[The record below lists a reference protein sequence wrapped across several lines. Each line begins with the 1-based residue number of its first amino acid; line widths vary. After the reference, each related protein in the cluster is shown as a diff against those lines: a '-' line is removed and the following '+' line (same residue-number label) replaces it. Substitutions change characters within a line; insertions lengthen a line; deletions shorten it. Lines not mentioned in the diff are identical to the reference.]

1 MKNNS
6 SFFDALDSINAEDT
20 AKRNGATGFF
30 DALDSINNEEKT
42 NKASQIKTNV
52 FASTPI
58 PPEKATQQYQM
69 SRATGIPIETV
80 RAKENEIK
88 QMTELN
94 SISYDDLV
102 NNFPKTAAQLADSS
116 KTAMLR
122 DDVDNLTYFEK
133 IVGNTKKEFQSN
145 EIGRQTTDLGLK
157 SMAFD
162 VTGNENFKL
171 SNKELNELYFAERD
185 LQKLQNTDYK
195 LGLFKNDATELAA
208 QIPAYTLG
216 QIPTVV
222 QMGYGAVKGYG
233 VTGLASGAIGAV
245 AGAFAGPEA
254 IIPGAKLGFKIGS
267 KAFGRSGAGAG
278 VFTESSKRMTADSY
292 GEYKNFV
299 DETGK
304 PIEKSV
310 AAGAAILT
318 GGIGGLLELIPA
330 KVATEPFKKLFTKES
345 AEELLKTSIGREYL
359 KNIASTMLAEGT
371 TEAAQEYSNVILG
384 EAAKYVSEGKFKSFG
399 TEKDKVTPESIL
411 QYLGSKEV
419 SNRVKQSFVAGS
431 IGGAGFATAG
441 ATVDYAARIVE
452 KRQQEAEDK
461 KTIKDVVEK
470 AKQSKILQRSPEAF
484 KEATAE
490 TLGEQ
495 SVYLSADQVQTY
507 FQSKTPQEIE
517 VINAALPEIQTQ
529 IQEALDT
536 GGNIVLK
543 GNDVAAA
550 LVNIPEAAGLE
561 DFMKLSPESFS
572 DLEAQDAF
580 LQNVVPNIHYQEQ
593 QKKSFTEQDAVKK
606 NIEKQI
612 LNLGMPYRDAKEV
625 ITKTQA
631 YYDTV
636 SSRVGEEEAKKILN
650 SYLGQLE
657 LNNGIYKETP
667 FKAVNKI
674 EDLDLFLDKAR
685 KPIKTPK
692 AGKPLIKMLKEKG
705 GVQLGSNLAGEL
717 AALGINPKTMVGLFK
732 KQGGLGNVDNFV
744 ASELQT
750 KFPHAEIKTQGE
762 YVDRQHFLDL
772 LAKEIGGEDISHAPN
787 AEQDQV
793 KSFLEELDRAG
804 IDINA
809 SNEEIKK
816 AIKEFEG
823 QTFNQAQDQ
832 TQTPAF
838 KKWFGDSKVV
848 DENGKPLVVYHGMPE
863 LNKFNQDPIFKTANE
878 QFGSED
884 KNRAYYFTGSL
895 AKAKSYT
902 DEKRAYDYQN
912 AQGGVV
918 KTYLAIKN
926 PLVVNAENKVWRQ
939 FQTEING
946 EKLVGT
952 KQIVDYAKKNGF
964 DGVVVKNVKD
974 NYNNNE
980 KSKAGDVYVAFD
992 PTQIKSVE
1000 NKGTFD
1006 SENPNIYYQS
1016 AFHGT
1021 PYKFD
1026 KFTLDNIGGGEG
1038 AQAFGW
1044 GLYFAGDKEIAEWY
1058 RKKLSVDLSKGIFL
1072 LTPEIS
1078 LKYRTGKDLKD
1089 AAPEVIKI
1097 LKKKLDEKTSE
1108 KLNIK
1113 NDLSKIGFFSKEKKE
1128 LKADLEKLENE
1139 ISNLNHDLGI
1149 VEIYQKAK
1157 EGQLYEVNIPEADTM
1172 LDWDNMLSK
1181 QPPNIQEAVKKAFDQ
1196 IPQEDMIDYLSDWNA
1211 DDIYELSG
1219 NELYQLL
1226 KKVAEDDGF
1235 PSSLKDYSRN
1245 DEGASKFLHANGI
1258 NGIKYFDG
1266 NSRNKKEGHH
1276 NYVVFDDAAIKVV
1289 KTYYQTTPTFYS
1301 SLEKQITD
1309 LPQGKGSPEQWA
1321 GIIKN
1326 LTQKGVKQEEL
1337 DWTGIEDW
1345 IKEQK
1350 GSVTKEQILDYLKAN
1365 KIEVEEVVKGKNEA
1379 EILEKEYEK
1388 AAFVVN
1394 KGIQDKLPNQEL
1406 NRLREIRDNLRD
1418 RLDAAKTEKPNT
1430 KFEKYTLAGG
1440 ENYRELLLTLPVQ
1453 ESINKQEIGSLRI
1466 AARALIEQEGS
1477 WKDNYDSAGK
1487 ALDDLI
1493 ENPNL
1498 LEDYKLEEGQKQIIK
1513 NYLKSKNLRKDEKS
1527 SIYKSSHYDEPNILA
1542 HIRFNERTDAEGK
1555 RVMFVEEL
1563 QSDWHQEGRKKGY
1576 KDAELLKKVEEEIKA
1591 IGVNKPF
1598 GQVSYTDLL
1607 EAKAPESLLKKYE
1620 EAYDSYMRVPNAPFK
1635 TTWNEL
1641 AFKRAL
1647 LWAVENGFDKVAWT
1661 TGEQQAE
1668 RYDLS
1673 KQVSWISYN
1682 KNDSQLA
1689 FRAGDRTELKNNI
1702 SPDQLESF
1710 VGKDAAKKLLENEP
1724 MQGTK
1729 TVRIEGDDLKVG
1741 GEGMKAFYDKIVP
1754 TMVNKLAK
1762 KFGGKVEAIELGN
1775 SSTPSKNQ
1783 NKILT
1788 FRDWVWKNINNDYS
1802 FNDAQKDINN
1812 NSELYKKYLSDT
1824 GKLQHAVEI
1833 TPAMRESI
1841 QRQGLPLF
1849 QNESNPRG
1857 QTQFIGQKPIIT
1869 LFENKNKSTVLHE
1882 LGHVFLQINRD
1893 IAAVP
1898 NVSEQI
1904 KKDWKILENWL
1915 GIKDGNITTEAH
1927 EKFARGFE
1935 AYLFEGKA
1943 PSIAL
1948 RDAFARFKSWLI
1960 RIYNDNIKNLN
1971 VKLTNDV
1978 RGVFD
1983 RMFASD
1989 EAIESLKNNPIFRS
2003 DDQILELLT
2012 AAEKKDYQKLNDTAN
2027 EKAKEKLLTKA
2038 LKQKEIENKKFYK
2051 EERAAVKKEVELE
2064 MNQDKTFRL
2073 VHFLKTGQ
2081 LLGEEPVEGA
2091 TGYKLSREDIK
2102 NNYDTEFL
2110 KYLPADI
2117 LAKDGV
2123 PVDMVAEEFGFN
2135 DAGQMLY
2142 AIANVPNF
2150 KEELKKATDAEM
2162 VRRYGDMLY
2171 DGTIENEALNA
2182 SENEARA
2189 NKILYE
2195 LNAANRKVKT
2205 YVETKEAYKQK
2216 AKEIIATKQ
2225 IKDATDTNT
2234 FYLNEVKAA
2243 REAGKALGQKDY
2255 EKAVEWKKK
2264 QLLNHYLFRES
2275 LAIKNEVQKA
2285 LKSYTGIKKKPKAG
2299 KVTIDEDF
2307 RLKAVNL
2314 LQDFNLAPKGVD
2326 YQKTN
2331 AEALDKWK
2339 QEQTNSGVLGL
2350 VEFPELGEFQD
2361 KDNIRSLTTDEFRTL
2376 DDAIQNLVTVGRN
2389 INILE
2394 VNGKKQELNSIVDR
2408 IIEQANTN
2416 IKKDKPEI
2424 EAPTEREKLV
2434 KAFDSYASS
2443 LIKTSQT
2450 TLKIDGEKNLG
2461 EFYQLFEKDLN
2472 AAELEKHKMSDEL
2485 YKKVDAIY
2493 NKHFGGYKISDKR
2506 TYFDSVGKSYP
2517 KKAVLAFA
2525 LNWGNEINRTRVRD
2539 GFNYSDAQVIDI
2551 ISSLN
2556 KNELEFVQDIWD
2568 LVNSYWS
2575 GIESTQKKLF
2585 GIAAK
2590 KQNSVPLKIVS
2601 KDGQEVSLKGG
2612 YYPLAYT
2619 AEANFKSDTV
2629 QDLKETLFG
2638 TGFDEVSFHE
2648 SMTKERTDQKVTKK
2662 IVLDL
2667 NPLSKHLTQAIN
2679 IIAMKPAAWNAYRII
2694 NNRRLKTNLV
2704 KKIGI
2709 AEYKQLQSWVYDMY
2723 GRTIT
2728 QESFIAKAANLSRDI
2743 TVTWTMAFK
2752 LATAII
2758 QPTGLLQSIVKI
2770 GYKNM
2775 GLGIWKALGNGNPV
2789 SINKAAKLAFAK
2801 SKILENRS
2809 KTMTRDIYEVFD
2821 HMHKAGK
2828 IRKDITKFAFLATTK
2843 MQMLADLPTW
2853 YGAYYKG
2860 LKDFKGDDAKA
2871 VELADRLL
2879 IETQGS
2885 SYKQSLSAIQRDDSA
2900 LVKAFTIF
2908 GNYANV
2914 KLNLLV
2920 GSYRQ
2925 TNFKKPKDTAK
2936 FISDF
2941 ALLFAVDAILTE
2953 FLREGIS
2960 NLLSGRG
2967 EDDEEDKTLHYA
2979 NLIAGSLLSPIPV
2992 ASQIYSGW
3000 SYGKDSYNPSGFKGI
3015 SIVGEGI
3022 SKLGKEAVNAVSEDE
3037 EVDLIKVMQGINE
3050 TSAIFTIGGG
3060 AQIDIFLKALKEERE
3075 GGEPAPIDFI
3085 LKPAKK

>member
-1 MKNNS
+1 MQLSDASKAGAIRDDISNLS
-6 SFFDALDSINAEDT
+6 SFERIVNNTKEATALNSAYVAHLPLLIKQQAFDYTGD
-20 AKRNGATGFF
+20 AK
-30 DALDSINNEEKT
+30 
-42 NKASQIKTNV
+42 NKL
-52 FASTPI
+52 TPI
-58 PPEKATQQYQM
+58 E
-69 SRATGIPIETV
+69 
-80 RAKENEIK
+80 EN
-88 QMTELN
+88 T
-94 SISYDDLV
+94 
-102 NNFPKTAAQLADSS
+102 LALLEEQESAR
-116 KTAMLR
+116 K
-122 DDVDNLTYFEK
+122 
-133 IVGNTKKEFQSN
+133 
-145 EIGRQTTDLGLK
+145 
-157 SMAFD
+157 
-162 VTGNENFKL
+162 
-171 SNKELNELYFAERD
+171 
-185 LQKLQNTDYK
+185 DYK
-195 LGLFKNDATELAA
+195 LNTFQKIPEYTIAQAPILGANLGVSVVGGITGLLAA
-208 QIPAYTLG
+208 G
-216 QIPTVV
+216 PTG
-222 QMGYGAVKGYG
+222 MA
-233 VTGLASGAIGAV
+233 
-245 AGAFAGPEA
+245 
-254 IIPGAKLGFKIGS
+254 IGS
-267 KAFGRSGAGAG
+267 KTGTMAFTANL
-278 VFTESSKRMTADSY
+278 ESALAHRELKK
-292 GEYKNFV
+292 EV
-299 DETGK
+299 DANGK
-304 PIEKSV
+304 PIEKELS
-310 AAGAAILT
+310 AGMSAI
-318 GGIGGLLELIPA
+318 IGVTNGALELIPFNTAYKQGQKAFIKQSVKELTKSESGKELVKFLGKIAIAEGSTESMQRLSNVLLGEIA
-330 KVATEPFKKLFTKES
+330 KSKSGKDFAPFYIPNENDKRFAELDFKSADLTKPEIEEYKSLKDKISQDRKSPIS
-345 AEELLKTSIGREYL
+345 AEKI
-359 KNIASTMLAEGT
+359 I
-371 TEAAQEYSNVILG
+371 
-384 EAAKYVSEGKFKSFG
+384 KF
-399 TEKDKVTPESIL
+399 
-411 QYLGSKEV
+411 LGSEKVLNQLKEE
-419 SNRVKQSFVAGS
+419 F
-431 IGGAGFATAG
+431 IGGAIGGTAFGAGEAGFIATKNAITNNKQEPNINKKSPTNKAPETPNTFASAESVRDAHAKG
-441 ATVDYAARIVE
+441 
-452 KRQQEAEDK
+452 QQEK
-461 KTIKDVVEK
+461 QTIQDIVDI
-470 AKQSKILQRSPEAF
+470 AKQSKILKRDPELF

-495 SVYLSADQVQTY
+495 SVYLPAEQVQTY
-507 FQSKTPQEIE
+507 FQSKTPQEVE
-517 VINAALPEIQTQ
+517 AINAALPDIQNQ

-543 GNDVAAA
+543 GNDMAVALAT
-550 LVNIPEAAGLE
+550 IPEAAGLQ

-572 DLEAQDAF
+572 ELEAQDAF
-580 LQNVVPNIHYQEQ
+580 LQNTVPSVYYEEQ
-593 QKKSFTEQDAVKK
+593 QRKSFTEQDAVKK

-636 SSRVGEEEAKKILN
+636 SSRVGSKEAQKVLD
-650 SYLGQLE
+650 SYLGSLE
-657 LNNGIYKETP
+657 AKNAPYKETP

-717 AALGINPKTMVGLFK
+717 AALGINPKTMVGLFR
-732 KQGGLGNVDNFV
+732 KQGGLGDVDNFI
-744 ASELQT
+744 ASELQA
-750 KFPHAEIKTQGE
+750 KFPNATIKTEGD

-772 LAKEIGGEDISHAPN
+772 LAKEINGEDISQAPN
-787 AEQDQV
+787 AEQEQV
-793 KSFLEELDRAG
+793 VSFLEELDRAG

-823 QTFNQAQDQ
+823 QTFNQAQEIKLEQQGRYGSFYGNFNGEQIRISDH
-832 TQTPAF
+832 PAG
-838 KKWFGDSKVV
+838 KKAQEIEGGGY
-848 DENGKPLVVYHGMPE
+848 EGGKRSIGLEQYQE
-863 LNKFNQDPIFKTANE
+863 LKEEGVKFYASDDFRDIVIPV
-878 QFGSED
+878 
-884 KNRAYYFTGSL
+884 
-895 AKAKSYT
+895 KAKV
-902 DEKRAYDYQN
+902 DVDLENQ
-912 AQGGVV
+912 V
-918 KTYLAIKN
+918 K
-926 PLVVNAENKVWRQ
+926 VQER
-939 FQTEING
+939 
-946 EKLVGT
+946 
-952 KQIVDYAKKNGF
+952 
-964 DGVVVKNVKD
+964 
-974 NYNNNE
+974 
-980 KSKAGDVYVAFD
+980 
-992 PTQIKSVE
+992 
-1000 NKGTFD
+1000 
-1006 SENPNIYYQS
+1006 
-1016 AFHGT
+1016 
-1021 PYKFD
+1021 
-1026 KFTLDNIGGGEG
+1026 
-1038 AQAFGW
+1038 
-1044 GLYFAGDKEIAEWY
+1044 EIAEQKAFNSKGY
-1058 RKKLSVDLSKGIFL
+1058 QDLYKSELNNELIKLAEQRKKINKKLAYQLTEQDTQDLKQINKRQNEIF
-1072 LTPEIS
+1072 ESEEYKNQSEQKDKIF
-1078 LKYRTGKDLKD
+1078 KDLVDK
-1089 AAPEVIKI
+1089 EFEQ
-1097 LKKKLDEKTSE
+1097 LTEQEKEQAKT
-1108 KLNIK
+1108 
-1113 NDLSKIGFFSKEKKE
+1113 
-1128 LKADLEKLENE
+1128 
-1139 ISNLNHDLGI
+1139 
-1149 VEIYQKAK
+1149 KAK
-1157 EGQLYEVNIPEADTM
+1157 EVAKDRKKDSTIKSRAKEKAVLDKFKKIEPFIKNKILELEGQTYFQT
-1172 LDWDNMLSK
+1172 
-1181 QPPNIQEAVKKAFDQ
+1181 QP
-1196 IPQEDMIDYLSDWNA
+1196 
-1211 DDIYELSG
+1211 
-1219 NELYQLL
+1219 
-1226 KKVAEDDGF
+1226 
-1235 PSSLKDYSRN
+1235 
-1245 DEGASKFLHANGI
+1245 
-1258 NGIKYFDG
+1258 
-1266 NSRNKKEGHH
+1266 
-1276 NYVVFDDAAIKVV
+1276 
-1289 KTYYQTTPTFYS
+1289 QTQTPTFYS
-1301 SLEKQITD
+1301 ALEKQITD

-1337 DWTGIEDW
+1337 DWTGVEDW

-1350 GSVTKEQILDYLKAN
+1350 GSVSKEQILDYLKAN
-1365 KIEVEEVVKGKNEA
+1365 KIEVEEVVKGETSKPKLEQISDTEWNLSGYRIE
-1379 EILEKEYEK
+1379 EITEPKE
-1388 AAFVVN
+1388 
-1394 KGIQDKLPNQEL
+1394 DL
-1406 NRLREIRDNLRD
+1406 NDVLREDGYFIHYPEGDYFTHEDSLQSAEEFVLD
-1418 RLDAAKTEKPNT
+1418 RLENQDGVLGDT
-1430 KFEKYTLAGG
+1430 KFSKYTLAGG
-1440 ENYRELLLTLPVQ
+1440 ENYRELLMTLPEKGETPEELKARGVLSL
-1453 ESINKQEIGSLRI
+1453 EDIAKIINDDQRSDATQYR
-1466 AARALIEQEGS
+1466 EQE
-1477 WKDNYDSAGK
+1477 
-1487 ALDDLI
+1487 
-1493 ENPNL
+1493 
-1498 LEDYKLEEGQKQIIK
+1498 
-1513 NYLKSKNLRKDEKS
+1513 LRKISKKDS
-1527 SIYKSSHYDEPNILA
+1527 GYKSSHYDEKNILA
-1542 HIRFNERTDAEGK
+1542 HIRFNERTDKDGA

-1576 KDAELLKKVEEEIKA
+1576 SSKDLQKKKAELEKEKKEFRELEDDALEV
-1591 IGVNKPF
+1591 GVNGEEGYREKYSEI
-1598 GQVSYTDLL
+1598 Q
-1607 EAKAPESLLKKYE
+1607 KRIQIKESEIEKLKNEILAE
-1620 EAYDSYMRVPNAPFK
+1620 ESRIPNAPFK

-1647 LWAVENGFDKVAWT
+1647 LWAVENNFDKVAWT

-1673 KQVSWISYN
+1673 KQIQKVSIWEYS
-1682 KNDSQLA
+1682 
-1689 FRAGDRTELKNNI
+1689 G
-1702 SPDQLESF
+1702 
-1710 VGKDAAKKLLENEP
+1710 GAKKLQAIDKNENQVINKDITNENEIEDYIGKDLANKLINSP
-1724 MQGTK
+1724 FEDKGMDTK
-1729 TVRIEGDDLKVG
+1729 VRELSGVDLKVG

-1762 KFGGKVEAIELGN
+1762 KFGGKVETSNIKEAGN
-1775 SSTPSKNQ
+1775 
-1783 NKILT
+1783 
-1788 FRDWVWKNINNDYS
+1788 VWS
-1802 FNDAQKDINN
+1802 
-1812 NSELYKKYLSDT
+1812 L
-1824 GKLQHAVEI
+1824 EI
-1833 TPAMRESI
+1833 TPAMRDSI
-1841 QRQGLPLF
+1841 QQQGLPLF
-1849 QNESNPRG
+1849 QGETQAPRG
-1857 QTQFIGQKPIIT
+1857 QTQFLGQKPIIT
-1869 LFENKNKSTVLHE
+1869 LFEGKNKSTVLHE

-1904 KKDWKILENWL
+1904 KKDWTILENWL

-1935 AYLFEGKA
+1935 SYLREGKA

-1948 RDAFARFKSWLI
+1948 RDAFRRFKAWLI
-1960 RIYNDNIKNLN
+1960 RIYKDVSELN
-1971 VKLTNDV
+1971 VKLTNEV

-1983 RMFASD
+1983 RMLATD

-2003 DDQILELLT
+2003 DDQISELLT
-2012 AAEKKDYQKLNDTAN
+2012 AAEKKDYQRLNDIAN
-2027 EKAKEKLLTKA
+2027 EKAKEKLLNKA

-2051 EERAAVKKEVELE
+2051 EERAAVKKEVESE
-2064 MNQDKTFRL
+2064 MNQNKTFRV

-2091 TGYKLSREDIK
+2091 KAYKLSREDIK

-2123 PVDMVAEEFGFN
+2123 PVDLVAEEFGFN

-2171 DGTIENEALNA
+2171 DGTIENEALDA

-2205 YVETKEAYKQK
+2205 FVETKEAYKQK

-2285 LKSYTGIKKKPKAG
+2285 LKSYTRIKKKPKAG
-2299 KVTIDEDF
+2299 KVIIDEDF

-2331 AEALDKWK
+2331 VADLETWK
-2339 QEQTNSGVLGL
+2339 QEQTDSGVLGL
-2350 VEFPELGEFQD
+2350 VEFPELAEFRD
-2361 KDNIRSLTTDEFRTL
+2361 KDNIRSLTTDQFRTL

-2394 VNGKKQELNSIVDR
+2394 VNGKKQELNSIVNR

-2416 IKKDKPEI
+2416 IKEDYSEI
-2424 EAPTEREKLV
+2424 EDPTEREKLV

-2506 TYFDSVGKSYP
+2506 TYFDSVGKSYS

-2525 LNWGNEINRTRVRD
+2525 LNWGNEVNRTRVRD

-2556 KNELEFVQDIWD
+2556 KNELEFVQDIWN
-2568 LVNSYWS
+2568 LINEYWPA
-2575 GIESTQKKLF
+2575 IESTEKKLF
-2585 GIAAK
+2585 GIAPK
-2590 KQNSVPLKIVS
+2590 KQKSAPLKIIS

-2612 YYPLAYT
+2612 YYPLSYT
-2619 AEANFKSDTV
+2619 AEANFKSDKSE
-2629 QDLKETLFG
+2629 DLKQTLFG
-2638 TGFDEVSFHE
+2638 TGFDKVNFHKSF
-2648 SMTKERTDQKVTKK
+2648 TKERAAQKINKK

-2667 NPLSKHLTQAIN
+2667 NPLSKHLTQVITD
-2679 IIAMKPAAWNAYRII
+2679 IAMKPAAWNAYRII

-2728 QESFIAKAANLSRDI
+2728 QEGFIAKAANLSRDI

-2758 QPTGLLQSIVKI
+2758 QPTGLLQSIVKV

-2809 KTMTRDIYEVFD
+2809 KTMTRDIYEVID
-2821 HMHKAGK
+2821 RLQKAGK
-2828 IRKDITKFAFLATTK
+2828 LRKDITKFAFLATTK

-2860 LKDFKGDDAKA
+2860 LKDFNGDDAKA

-2941 ALLFAVDAILTE
+2941 VLLFVVDAILTE
-2953 FLREGIS
+2953 FLREGVS
-2960 NLLSGRG
+2960 NLFSGRS
-2967 EDDEEDKTLHYA
+2967 EDDEEDKALHYA
-2979 NLIAGSLLSPIPV
+2979 NLITGSLISPIPV

-3022 SKLGKEAVNAVSEDE
+3022 SKLGGEAINAISEDE

-3050 TSAIFTIGGG
+3050 TSAIFTMGGG
-3060 AQIDIFLKALKEERE
+3060 AQIDIFLKALKEENE
-3075 GGEPAPIDFI
+3075 GNEPAPIDFI
-3085 LKPAKK
+3085 LKPPRK